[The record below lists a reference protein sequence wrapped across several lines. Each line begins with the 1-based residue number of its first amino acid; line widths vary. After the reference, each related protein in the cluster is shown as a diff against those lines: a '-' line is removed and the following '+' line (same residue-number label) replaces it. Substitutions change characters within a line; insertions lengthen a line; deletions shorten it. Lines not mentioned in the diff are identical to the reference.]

1 MFFQYINIVILIFQ
15 YINIVNGQQK
25 SSISYRYLKAI
36 PTAGYYTPG
45 GVYSG
50 SSYYIFKILLLLL
63 IYILEYLRAMRL
75 KAKVEI
81 DEQGIY
87 YCYYIIIK

>member
-1 MFFQYINIVILIFQ
+1 MFFFFIFLILIFQ
-15 YINIVNGQQK
+15 CINIVNGQQK

-36 PTAGYYTPG
+36 PTSGYYTPG
-45 GVYSG
+45 GIYSG
-50 SSYYIFKILLLLL
+50 SSYYIIIFFLLL
-63 IYILEYLRAMRL
+63 IYIFLEYLRAMRL